1 MYRPTAGRRRWR
13 APACVRAR
21 LGGASLCVVLACAGG
36 GAAAAPGKVLESQ
49 QRYAPTAAQLALVEQ
64 YRGAPLEDFSE
75 AVFDAGKTDM
85 PYRLLAPA
93 RPVAGER
100 YPLVVFF
107 HSSGG
112 IGDDNL
118 KPMTAF
124 TRL

>member
-1 MYRPTAGRRRWR
+1 M
-13 APACVRAR
+13 
-21 LGGASLCVVLACAGG
+21 
-36 GAAAAPGKVLESQ
+36 LESQ

-64 YRGAPLEDFSE
+64 YRGAPLEDFFE

-85 PYRLLAPA
+85 PYRLLAPPGRWLA
-93 RPVAGER
+93 SATRWWCS
-100 YPLVVFF
+100 F

>member
-1 MYRPTAGRRRWR
+1 M
-13 APACVRAR
+13 
-21 LGGASLCVVLACAGG
+21 
-36 GAAAAPGKVLESQ
+36 
-49 QRYAPTAAQLALVEQ
+49 
-64 YRGAPLEDFSE
+64 
-75 AVFDAGKTDM
+75 FDAGKTDM

>member
-1 MYRPTAGRRRWR
+1 MR
-13 APACVRAR
+13 ARAR

-85 PYRLLAPA
+85 PYRLLAPPGRWLA
-93 RPVAGER
+93 SATRWWCSFTAPAASATTT
-100 YPLVVFF
+100 
-107 HSSGG
+107 SS
-112 IGDDNL
+112 
-118 KPMTAF
+118 P
-124 TRL
+124 

>member
-1 MYRPTAGRRRWR
+1 M
-13 APACVRAR
+13 
-21 LGGASLCVVLACAGG
+21 
-36 GAAAAPGKVLESQ
+36 
-49 QRYAPTAAQLALVEQ
+49 
-64 YRGAPLEDFSE
+64 
-75 AVFDAGKTDM
+75 FDAGKTDM

-93 RPVAGER
+93 RLVAGER

-124 TRL
+124 TRLWAAPDVRRSFPAYVVVPQTRDRSANYINDTHGLRVSQPGRRWPTCWRWWMS